1 MGRSSRLGR
10 RTVVTAQRTIRAI
23 DPEEADGTAERDSAI
38 AMTGQIAAQTP
49 CTVAADKA
57 YDTRG
62 FVAQLRQINATPHV
76 AHNIERSGGSAID
89 GRPPV
94 TPDTR

>member
-1 MGRSSRLGR
+1 M
-10 RTVVTAQRTIRAI
+10 I
-23 DPEEADGTAERDSAI
+23 
-38 AMTGQIAAQTP
+38 GQIAAQTP

-76 AHNIERSGGSAID
+76 AQNIERI
-89 GRPPV
+89 
-94 TPDTR
+94 